1 MPVYIFAQLM
11 GAITGALIVYANYIN
26 AIDVVEGGRH
36 IRTVP
41 GTANLFSTYAVS
53 VVVWIVEV
61 VRIFIVFCDLVAV
74 YDIRYASCLCIRP
87 QLSI

>member
-1 MPVYIFAQLM
+1 MLATFRGFPWRKVPVYIFSQLM
-11 GAITGALIVYANYIN
+11 GALVGSLIVYANYIN

-53 VVVWIVEV
+53 IC
-61 VRIFIVFCDLVAV
+61 FFF
-74 YDIRYASCLCIRP
+74 
-87 QLSI
+87 